1 MKTSETCFENSRP
14 LIFNREEEQRVS
26 VSRMK
31 KNGES
36 KATGTLFWELVSP
49 HKHKLY
55 NFIRKSLNFSED
67 ANDVFQETVLRAL
80 RYFRSYKEEKKFNT
94 WLFAIAHNEIKRHY
108 KKTSQHASFND
119 MDRLK
124 ASETNDSRE
133 LVKEV
138 YQFAESLKPKQR
150 EVFFLF
156 YYSGFTISEVS
167 QITKLKPGNIKFIL
181 NQSRTR
187 LKKIFGEKNG
197 Q

>member
-1 MKTSETCFENSRP
+1 MKRSRESE
-14 LIFNREEEQRVS
+14 
-26 VSRMK
+26 
-31 KNGES
+31 
-36 KATGTLFWELVSP
+36 ATGILFWELVSP

-80 RYFRSYKEEKKFNT
+80 RYFRSYKKEKKFNT
-94 WLFAIAHNEIKRHY
+94 WLFAIAHNEIKKHY
-108 KKTSQHASFND
+108 KKASQHASFND
-119 MDRLK
+119 MDRVK
-124 ASETNDSRE
+124 APEPDDSQE

-138 YQFAESLKPKQR
+138 YQYAEILKPKQR

-181 NQSRTR
+181 HQARNS
-187 LKKIFGEKNG
+187 LKKIIGEQND

>member
-1 MKTSETCFENSRP
+1 MKINETCFENSRL
-14 LIFNREEEQRVS
+14 LIFNREEGQRIG

-31 KNGES
+31 RSRDLE
-36 KATGTLFWELVSP
+36 ATGTLFWELISP

-55 NFIRKSLNFSED
+55 NFIKKSLNFSED

-80 RYFRSYKEEKKFNT
+80 RYFSSYKKQKNFNT
-94 WLFAIAHNEIKRHY
+94 WLFTIAHNEIKKHY
-108 KKTSQHASFND
+108 KKASKHTSFAD

-124 ASETNDSRE
+124 APETNDSQE

-138 YQFAESLKPKQR
+138 YQFAESLKPKQK

-156 YYSGFTISEVS
+156 YYNGFTISEVS
-167 QITKLKPGNIKFIL
+167 QITRLKEGNVKFIL
-181 NQSRTR
+181 NQARIS
-187 LKKIFGEKNG
+187 LKEIFGEQNG

>member
-1 MKTSETCFENSRP
+1 MRTNETCFENSRP
-14 LIFNREEEQRVS
+14 LIFNREEGQRIG

-31 KNGES
+31 KSRDSE
-36 KATGTLFWELVSP
+36 ATGTLFWELVSP

-55 NFIRKSLNFSED
+55 NFIKKSLNFSED

-80 RYFRSYKEEKKFNT
+80 RYFRSYKKERNFNT
-94 WLFAIAHNEIKRHY
+94 WLFAIAHNEIKKHY
-108 KKTSQHASFND
+108 KKASQHASFND

-124 ASETNDSRE
+124 APEPNNPQE

-156 YYSGFTISEVS
+156 YYSGFTIPEVS

-181 NQSRTR
+181 NQARTS
-187 LKKIFGEKNG
+187 LKKIFGEQNG

>member
-1 MKTSETCFENSRP
+1 MKTSETCFENSRL
-14 LIFNREEEQRVS
+14 LIFNREEEHRVS

-31 KNGES
+31 RSRELA
-36 KATGTLFWELVSP
+36 ATGTLFWELVSP

-94 WLFAIAHNEIKRHY
+94 WLFAIAHNEIKKHY
-108 KKTSQHASFND
+108 KKVSQHTSFTD

-124 ASETNDSRE
+124 APEANDSQE
-133 LVKEV
+133 LAKEV

-156 YYSGFTISEVS
+156 YYNGFTISEVS
-167 QITKLKPGNIKFIL
+167 QITKLKPGNIKFHL
-181 NQSRTR
+181 SQARHS
-187 LKKIFGEKNG
+187 LKKIFGEQNG

>member
-14 LIFNREEEQRVS
+14 LIFNREEEQRTI

-31 KNGES
+31 RSRELV
-36 KATGTLFWELVSP
+36 ATGTLFWELVSP

-80 RYFRSYKEEKKFNT
+80 RYFRSYKKEKKFTT
-94 WLFAIAHNEIKRHY
+94 WLFAIAHNEIKKHY
-108 KKTSQHASFND
+108 KKASQHASFND

-124 ASETNDSRE
+124 APDQNDSQE

-138 YQFAESLKPKQR
+138 YRFAESLKPKQR

-156 YYSGFTISEVS
+156 YYNGFTISEVS
-167 QITKLKPGNIKFIL
+167 QITKLKPGNVKFIL
-181 NQSRTR
+181 YQARTS
-187 LKKIFGEKNG
+187 LKKIIGEQNG

>member
-14 LIFNREEEQRVS
+14 LIFNREEEQRTI

-31 KNGES
+31 RSRELV
-36 KATGTLFWELVSP
+36 ATGTLFWELVSP

-80 RYFRSYKEEKKFNT
+80 RYFRSYKKEKKFNT

-108 KKTSQHASFND
+108 KKASQHASFND

-124 ASETNDSRE
+124 APEPDDSQE
-133 LVKEV
+133 LAKEV
-138 YQFAESLKPKQR
+138 YQFAESLKPKQTR
-150 EVFFLF
+150 KYQVHFEPGPHK
-156 YYSGFTISEVS
+156 SKKNIWR
-167 QITKLKPGNIKFIL
+167 TKWPI
-181 NQSRTR
+181 
-187 LKKIFGEKNG
+187 KKILTKK
-197 Q
+197 

>member
-14 LIFNREEEQRVS
+14 LIFNREGEQLIGI
-26 VSRMK
+26 SRMK
-31 KNGES
+31 RGRDS
-36 KATGTLFWELVSP
+36 VATGTLFWELVSP
-49 HKHKLY
+49 QKHKLY

-80 RYFRSYKEEKKFNT
+80 RYFSSYKSEKKFNT
-94 WLFAIAHNEIKRHY
+94 WLFTIAHNEIKRHY
-108 KKTSQHASFND
+108 KKASQHASFND

-124 ASETNDSRE
+124 APETEDSQE

-138 YQFAESLKPKQR
+138 YHYAKSLKPKQR

-156 YYSGFTISEVS
+156 YYSGFTIPEVS
-167 QITKLKPGNIKFIL
+167 QITRLKPGNVKFIL
-181 NQSRTR
+181 SQARHS
-187 LKKIFGEKNG
+187 LKKIFGERNG

>member
-1 MKTSETCFENSRP
+1 MRTNETCFENSRP
-14 LIFNREEEQRVS
+14 LIFNREEVQRIG

-36 KATGTLFWELVSP
+36 EATGILFWELVSP
-49 HKHKLY
+49 QKHKLY

-80 RYFRSYKEEKKFNT
+80 RYFKSYKKEKNFNT
-94 WLFAIAHNEIKRHY
+94 WLFAIAHNEIKKHY
-108 KKTSQHASFND
+108 KKASQYTSFTD

-124 ASETNDSRE
+124 APEKNNPQE

-138 YQFAESLKPKQR
+138 YQYAESLKPMQR

-156 YYSGFTISEVS
+156 YYNGFTISEVS
-167 QITKLKPGNIKFIL
+167 QITRLKAGNIKFIL
-181 NQSRTR
+181 YQARNS
-187 LKKIFGEKNG
+187 LKKMIGEQNG

>member
-1 MKTSETCFENSRP
+1 MKRSR
-14 LIFNREEEQRVS
+14 ES
-26 VSRMK
+26 V
-31 KNGES
+31 
-36 KATGTLFWELVSP
+36 ATGTLFWELASP

-80 RYFRSYKEEKKFNT
+80 RYFSSYKREKNFNT
-94 WLFAIAHNEIKRHY
+94 WLFTIAHNEIKKHY
-108 KKTSQHASFND
+108 KKTSMHTSFAD

-124 ASETNDSRE
+124 APEADDSQE

-138 YQFAESLKPKQR
+138 YQYAESLKPKQR

-156 YYSGFTISEVS
+156 YYNGFTIPEVS
-167 QITKLKPGNIKFIL
+167 QITRLKPGNIKFIL
-181 NQSRTR
+181 NQARIS
-187 LKKIFGEKNG
+187 LKKIFGEENG

>member
-1 MKTSETCFENSRP
+1 MKTIETSFENSRP
-14 LIFNREEEQRVS
+14 LIFNREEVQRVS

-31 KNGES
+31 RDRKLV
-36 KATGTLFWELVSP
+36 ATGTLFWELVSP
-49 HKHKLY
+49 QKHKLY

-80 RYFRSYKEEKKFNT
+80 RYFSSYKKEKNFNT
-94 WLFAIAHNEIKRHY
+94 WLFTIAHNEIKKHY
-108 KKTSQHASFND
+108 RKATKYTTFAD

-124 ASETNDSRE
+124 SPETEDSQE

-138 YQFAESLKPKQR
+138 YQYAESLKPKQR

-156 YYSGFTISEVS
+156 YYNGFNISEVS
-167 QITKLKPGNIKFIL
+167 QITRLKPGNVKFIL
-181 NQSRTR
+181 SQARHS

>member
-1 MKTSETCFENSRP
+1 MKTNETCFENSCP
-14 LIFNREEEQRVS
+14 LIFNREEVQRIS

-31 KNGES
+31 KNGKSE
-36 KATGTLFWELVSP
+36 ATGTLFWELVSP

-55 NFIRKSLNFSED
+55 NFIKKSLNFSED

-80 RYFRSYKEEKKFNT
+80 RYFSSYKKEKNFNT
-94 WLFAIAHNEIKRHY
+94 WLFTIAHNEIKKHY
-108 KKTSQHASFND
+108 KKASKHASFAD
-119 MDRLK
+119 MDRLR
-124 ASETNDSRE
+124 APEPNNPQE

-156 YYSGFTISEVS
+156 YYSGFTIPEVS
-167 QITKLKPGNIKFIL
+167 QITRLKAGNIKFIL
-181 NQSRTR
+181 NQARTS
-187 LKKIFGEKNG
+187 LKKTFGEQNG